1 MTTISTFSDDVAT
14 RPYLP
19 AETLDG
25 IADFLARAS
34 DAGSRAALVSAL
46 VFEIYDTAAWLA
58 NSPGSRELVSMER
71 VLAEAQAHHARMIPS
86 ETRPAPSGTFFH
98 DVAAAAALP
107 A

>member
-1 MTTISTFSDDVAT
+1 MTTISIFSDDVAA
-14 RPYLP
+14 RANLP

-46 VFEIYDTAAWLA
+46 VLEIYDTAAWLA
-58 NSPGSRELVSMER
+58 NSPGSPELVSMER
-71 VLAEAQAHHARMIPS
+71 VVAQAQAHHARMIAQ
-86 ETRPAPSGTFFH
+86 TCPAPSSTFFH
-98 DVAAAAALP
+98 HGAAATAAP